1 MFLRSDVIKVGLEK
15 AGHRALLKSLGVVR
29 GELDKPLIAVVN
41 SFSEI
46 VAGHVHLRRLAEA
59 VKQGV
64 YAAGGIP
71 FEVNTIAVCDGL
83 AMGHEGMCYSLPSR
97 DVIADSVELVVEAHR
112 FDGMVLLPNCDKITP
127 GMLMATARIN
137 IPSIFVTGGP
147 MLSGSYKGRRV
158 GLASVIEAVGQ
169 VRAGKLSTEELE
181 KLEDCACP
189 GPGSCNGMF
198 TANTMACLVEA
209 IGLSLPGCATSP
221 AVSFEKDKIAK
232 LSGMR
237 IVKLVEEEV
246 KPSDIM
252 TPEAF
257 ENAIMVDLALG
268 GSTNTLLHLPAI
280 AYEAGIELDLE
291 LFDRLG
297 RRTPQLCTMVPGG
310 LHTMEDLAEA
320 GGVQALM
327 KELSPLLHLEATTV
341 TGKPVKENLKK
352 AAVLR
357 RDVIRP
363 ISKPVRKDGGIAILK
378 GNLAPEGAVIK
389 TAGVPL
395 KFKVFRG
402 KAQVFN
408 GEREAVKAITSGRI
422 DRGDIVV
429 IRYEG
434 PKGGPGMR
442 EMLTATALIT
452 GMGLEASV
460 ALITDGRFSGATRGI
475 CVGHVSPEAAE
486 GGPIA
491 ILRNGDPIEINIE
504 KRRLEAKI
512 SKKEMIRRFK
522 SWRKPKLEIGRG
534 YLARYARMASSASS
548 GAILRI
554 D

>member
-1 MFLRSDVIKVGLEK
+1 
-15 AGHRALLKSLGVVR
+15 
-29 GELDKPLIAVVN
+29 
-41 SFSEI
+41 
-46 VAGHVHLRRLAEA
+46 
-59 VKQGV
+59 
-64 YAAGGIP
+64 
-71 FEVNTIAVCDGL
+71 
-83 AMGHEGMCYSLPSR
+83 
-97 DVIADSVELVVEAHR
+97 
-112 FDGMVLLPNCDKITP
+112 
-127 GMLMATARIN
+127 
-137 IPSIFVTGGP
+137 
-147 MLSGSYKGRRV
+147 
-158 GLASVIEAVGQ
+158 
-169 VRAGKLSTEELE
+169 
-181 KLEDCACP
+181 
-189 GPGSCNGMF
+189 
-198 TANTMACLVEA
+198 
-209 IGLSLPGCATSP
+209 GLSLPGCAASL
-221 AVSFEKDKIAK
+221 AVSFEKDRIAK

-237 IVKLVEEEV
+237 IVKLVEEGV

-268 GSTNTLLHLPAI
+268 GSTNTLLHLLAI
-280 AYEAGIELDLE
+280 AYEAGVKLDLE

-341 TGKPVKENLKK
+341 TGKRVKENLEK

-363 ISKPVRKDGGIAILK
+363 ISKPVRKGGGIAILK

-402 KAQVFN
+402 EAQVFN

-504 KRRLEAKI
+504 KRRLEVKI

-522 SWRKPKLEIGRG
+522 SWRKPKLEIRRG
-534 YLARYARMASSASS
+534 YLVRYARMASSASS
-548 GAILRI
+548 GAILRM